1 MNLINK
7 LPKIALY
14 ALSCITIIIGLL
26 FYFGPEATTSY
37 NNIEYVEPAFTNA
50 IMIWTY
56 VLVGIA
62 VVITLGFVIYH
73 FILSAMKDP
82 KSAVKP
88 IVVIVGIVLLF
99 LVAYLLGDGT
109 PLNIPGY
116 DGADNVYSWLKIT
129 DMFLF
134 VTYTL
139 LVIAFALI
147 IYSNVAKYIKK

>member
-1 MNLINK
+1 M
-7 LPKIALY
+7 
-14 ALSCITIIIGLL
+14 
-26 FYFGPEATTSY
+26 
-37 NNIEYVEPAFTNA
+37 
-50 IMIWTY
+50 
-56 VLVGIA
+56 VGIA